1 MWLVWLLPSAALA
14 AASAQTQSR
23 VQGFLKKHGE
33 TAVHCAIAVWC
44 MRSAVQ
50 SVRTD
55 EWAAIRMRPP
65 EQQADR
71 ARIFKKRRRAAKV
84 GQFLGAGYTPRIVF
98 LAGMML
104 RSLQMSTRVQDVFDP
119 SLGYAAGATLAG
131 AAARCALSAAR
142 TPQPAASSPPPL
154 PPALAAE
161 AAATK
166 VQAGEP
172 ATEAKE
178 GLQPVYQATS
188 ERCCAQCG
196 GIGKTWSSSRWSTH
210 CGLRCVTHTKFQA
223 SHLIPHHAPPSQFP
237 DPISPRL
244 SGKH

>member
-1 MWLVWLLPSAALA
+1 MSAALA

-119 SLGYAAGATLAG
+119 SLGYAAGATLAASFSQREWIPCILLGWGSGGLYWSLFRVRPPG
-131 AAARCALSAAR
+131 AERA
-142 TPQPAASSPPPL
+142 PL
-154 PPALAAE
+154 
-161 AAATK
+161 
-166 VQAGEP
+166 
-172 ATEAKE
+172 
-178 GLQPVYQATS
+178 
-188 ERCCAQCG
+188 
-196 GIGKTWSSSRWSTH
+196 
-210 CGLRCVTHTKFQA
+210 
-223 SHLIPHHAPPSQFP
+223 
-237 DPISPRL
+237 RL
-244 SGKH
+244 H